1 MPQDLVQIALENHR
15 AGRVAL
21 AESGYRAALEA
32 DPRNADALHWLG
44 VLNVQA
50 GTPTAAVPLLERAV
64 EQRPNDPAFVHN
76 LAQAYLHTH
85 RFEEAIRAFERASTL
100 DSNQPHTLFGLA
112 MAHMARKAPDAAG
125 KAIFYLKQAEN
136 AGLTSADLHLNRGI
150 ALLVTDRLDE
160 AIESLKKT
168 IGMRGDWALA
178 YYHMSVAYRKKGDL
192 AQTRNWLAATLQ
204 IEPEHAAAWHA
215 LGVLEAEA
223 GHFDE
228 AEALFRGAIA
238 VRPKFASAYTA
249 LASLLEHRGK
259 KDEAR
264 KILEDSQVAASAKD
278 ATSNARSSADAIAEY
293 DRKLTLSPES
303 AQGQF
308 ALAAKFNFAAP
319 TTLPPDTV
327 IDLFDRY
334 ADRFDE
340 HLRGKLEYRVPEL
353 IAEAAAKGKPDRP
366 LDVLDLGCGTGLCGM
381 LLKPIA
387 GVVWGID
394 LSPLMVAKSKARG
407 VYDRLEQGDVVQAMQ
422 SMDQQFDLVV
432 AGDVFIYVGDLTPV
446 FTQIVRRLRPGGRVI
461 ASIEAGGGDRYQMG
475 KKSLRYSH
483 SRPYLQR
490 IAAMFG
496 FEEETCDPITVRI
509 ESRKPVAGYLWS
521 VKLRAR

>member
-1 MPQDLVQIALENHR
+1 MPQDLAQIALENHR

-21 AESGYRAALEA
+21 AEAEYRAALKA
-32 DPRNADALHWLG
+32 DPKNADALHWLG

-50 GTPTAAVPLLERAV
+50 GAPAAAVPLLERAV
-64 EQRPNDPAFVHN
+64 EQRPQDPAIVHN

-85 RFEEAIRAFERASTL
+85 RFDEAIRAFERASTL
-100 DSNQPHTLFGLA
+100 DSNQPQTLFGLA
-112 MAHMARKAPDAAG
+112 MAHMARKAPDAPS
-125 KAIFYLKQAEN
+125 KAIFYFKQAEN
-136 AGLTSADLHLNRGI
+136 AGLNSPDLHLNRGI

-192 AQTRNWLAATLQ
+192 SQTRNWLAATLQ
-204 IEPEHAAAWHA
+204 IEPENAAAWHA

-223 GHFDE
+223 GHLDE
-228 AEALFRGAIA
+228 AEALFRGAIS
-238 VRPKFASAYTA
+238 VRPKYEAAYTA
-249 LASLLEHRGK
+249 LASILEHRGK
-259 KDEAR
+259 KDEGR
-264 KILEDSQVAASAKD
+264 KVLEDAQQAMRATDAKAD
-278 ATSNARSSADAIAEY
+278 ARSSADAIADY
-293 DRKLTLSPES
+293 DRKLTLSAEN

-308 ALAAKFNFAAP
+308 ALAVKFNLAAP

-327 IDLFDRY
+327 VDLFDRY

-353 IAEAAAKGKPDRP
+353 IAEAAARGKPDRP
-366 LDVLDLGCGTGLCGM
+366 MDVLDLGCGTGLCGM
-381 LLKPIA
+381 LLKPMA
-387 GVVWGID
+387 ELVWGID
-394 LSPLMVAKSKARG
+394 LSPLMIAKSKARG
-407 VYDRLEQGDVVQAMQ
+407 VYDHLECGDVVQVMQ
-422 SMDQQFDLVV
+422 SITQQFDLVV

-446 FTQIVRRLRPGGRVI
+446 FTQIVRHLRPGGRVI
-461 ASIEAGGGDRYQMG
+461 ASIEAGVGDRYQMG

-490 IAAMFG
+490 IASMFG
-496 FEEETCDPITVRI
+496 FEEEACDPITVRM
-509 ESRKPVAGYLWS
+509 ESNKPVEGYLWTI
-521 VKLRAR
+521 RMRGA